1 LVIID
6 EVGMIQPAR
15 PLDDPARERGEVA
28 RSLKLLA
35 RELAVPM
42 VALSRLPQPRRVDRR
57 PMLVDLPEGERQA
70 AGLVMLLHRPELDE
84 PWTPRRGEA
93 DLIVAKHQGGRIDVV
108 TTVFQGQYCPVC
120 PMASR
125 SL

>member
-1 LVIID
+1 
-6 EVGMIQPAR
+6 MIQPAR

-35 RELAVPM
+35 RELAVPV
-42 VALSRLPQPRRVDRR
+42 VALARLPQPRRVDRR
-57 PMLVDLPEGERQA
+57 PMLDDLPEGERQA

-84 PWTPRRGEA
+84 PWTLRRGEA
-93 DLIVAKHQGGRIDVV
+93 DLIVAKHQGGPIDVV
-108 TTVFQGQYCPVC
+108 TAVFQGQYCRFA